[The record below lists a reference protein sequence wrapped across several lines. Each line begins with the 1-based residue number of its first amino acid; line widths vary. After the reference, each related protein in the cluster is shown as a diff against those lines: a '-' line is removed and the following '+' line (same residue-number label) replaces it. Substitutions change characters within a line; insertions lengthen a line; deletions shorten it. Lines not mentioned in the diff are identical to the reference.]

1 MFRPLPLIGTIGM
14 VALTIN
20 IVNAQQ
26 TSDCQNC
33 DNSNSVGNSSAGETG
48 NWQYVIADNGYCD
61 HSSACLCSTAGFPDK
76 DWNPP
81 ARLPVNRDGIWYRNY
96 WPQAWYGNAGGNFI
110 ANSPMVYRPT
120 DTSQLGYSYAKVPT
134 WRAKNMIPP
143 TPCPSHFHA
152 RVCVPRAQSCRHIHG
167 CPAGNPCNGTACQ
180 SCPQGMATYAVP
192 GRELQQATMALTPL
206 PVTAASPLQATPT
219 TDSLPVV
226 RAPMVA
232 HGFTNAAGTRI
243 RPVSSVRK
251 NGLFRLTRLK
261 YLFD

>member
-20 IVNAQQ
+20 TVNAQQ

-33 DNSNSVGNSSAGETG
+33 DNSNSVGNSSAGDAG
-48 NWQYVIADNGYCD
+48 NWQYVVADNGYCD

-76 DWNPP
+76 GWNPP

-110 ANSPMVYRPT
+110 ANSPMVYQPT

-134 WRAKNMIPP
+134 WRAKKMIPP

-152 RVCVPRAQSCRHIHG
+152 RVCVPRAQCCRLIHG
-167 CPAGNPCNGTACQ
+167 CPAGNPHNGTACQ
-180 SCPQGMATYAVP
+180 SCPQGMAIYAVP
-192 GRELQQATMALTPL
+192 GQELQQATMALAPL
-206 PVTAASPLQATPT
+206 PVVPAPNVPT
-219 TDSLPVV
+219 V
-226 RAPMVA
+226 RAPVVA
-232 HGFTNAAGTRI
+232 HGFTNAAGPSI
-243 RPVSSVRK
+243 QPVSSNRK